1 MYLFMYGCNRS
12 DTTRPQAP
20 AITHKSKIFKK
31 LPSFY
36 LEIFSEIITF
46 AKVLIN
52 TLTMETKNTM
62 LPSRVKPYR
71 RLLDAASGLR
81 KDISRLASAVFE
93 LRTIAELPTQ
103 EVSSLEDFTHE
114 WLEAHISPA
123 TNAIKADRGLTVP
136 ERNTRLKEWHTIQ
149 QKASK
154 QISIINGVINKWRDM
169 IWYYNPQDGTVGY
182 SDEQFDK
189 VVDDAATLDVPNQA
203 ATHWQMLQNI
213 VNEIRILRAWE
224 DEQDIAHFRINDAV
238 DCSPSAFAE
247 RWATNEF
254 SINHAF
260 DKYRVNWNKKLFI

>member
-1 MYLFMYGCNRS
+1 MG
-12 DTTRPQAP
+12 
-20 AITHKSKIFKK
+20 
-31 LPSFY
+31 
-36 LEIFSEIITF
+36 
-46 AKVLIN
+46 
-52 TLTMETKNTM
+52 TKNTM

-81 KDISRLASAVFE
+81 KDISSLASAVFE

-103 EVSSLEDFTHE
+103 EVSSLEDFTPE
-114 WLEAHISPA
+114 WLEVHISPA
-123 TNAIKADRGLTVP
+123 INAIKADRGLTVP
-136 ERNTRLKEWHTIQ
+136 ERNARLKEWHNIQ

-154 QISIINGVINKWRDM
+154 QISIINGVIDKWRDM
-169 IWYYNPQDGTVGY
+169 VWCYNPQDGTVGY

-213 VNEIRILRAWE
+213 VNAIRDLRAWE
-224 DEQDIAHFRINDAV
+224 DSQDITHFSISDAV
-238 DCSPSAFAE
+238 DCSPSIFAE

-260 DKYRVNWNKKLFI
+260 DKYREHWNKKLFI